1 MTESR
6 IRNLLFATLGLVI
19 IALLATSGLFFFLS
33 QPNTAMPLQ
42 ELAENSVVAM
52 PVGTLEAGPIENGI
66 DVESGFV
73 AEGEYLLVKQTC
85 TACHSAKLVL
95 QNRASREGWEEMIR
109 WMQET
114 QKLWDLGDTEG
125 PILDYLARHYAPE
138 KKGRRVNLVVDE
150 WYEIE

>member
-1 MTESR
+1 MREPQ
-6 IRNLLFATLGLVI
+6 IRNLLFATLGLVL
-19 IALLATSGLFFFLS
+19 IALLATTGLFFFIS
-33 QPNTAMPLQ
+33 QPDTASQ
-42 ELAENSVVAM
+42 SVAEHSAIVI
-52 PVGTLEAGPIENGI
+52 PTGSLEAGPIENGI

-125 PILDYLARHYAPE
+125 PVLDYLARHYAPE